1 MGRLRSPFSFAAVG
15 SQGIRDKAPLGQ
27 DLTGRLLAFAP
38 GHLCQHETQLLGMLC
53 FTPHIRWRGK
63 VHSKA
68 VLLQSQ
74 QPPPL
79 QNTPHSDLR
88 ENREQKFKKKKKS
101 TALYSGCGLEEQG
114 RCLADAVFKWIRTFA
129 VLRKRYGVL

>member
-88 ENREQKFKKKKKS
+88 ENREQKLKKKKKARLF
-101 TALYSGCGLEEQG
+101 TQDVALKNKVSVWQMQYLSGSGHLQ
-114 RCLADAVFKWIRTFA
+114 F
-129 VLRKRYGVL
+129 